1 MNASAFFFRYRMVI
15 NAAVVILGFWA
26 PWIQAW
32 GIGSRISLLEWLA
45 LELSRTGLVSFAIA
59 TPVVIVCGT
68 IIAAI
73 GAILRIWGSAWLRH
87 GIVINARM
95 HAETLMVD
103 GPYRH
108 VRNPLYLGTMFMVAA
123 LALLMPLSGAL
134 FVLSAVPLFVLRLI
148 QEEEAFLAAK
158 LGEPYQAYMR
168 AVPRLLPRLRT
179 TLPPSGS
186 KPRWVQAML
195 SEITPIGVFLT
206 FAFLSWTYDNRLMVR
221 AILVSFGLSLVVRAL
236 MPAARPASAE
246 PHDKSQP

>member
-1 MNASAFFFRYRMVI
+1 MAAMMVPQTI
-15 NAAVVILGFWA
+15 T
-26 PWIQAW
+26 
-32 GIGSRISLLEWLA
+32 
-45 LELSRTGLVSFAIA
+45 TG
-59 TPVVIVCGT
+59 
-68 IIAAI
+68 
-73 GAILRIWGSAWLRH
+73 
-87 GIVINARM
+87 
-95 HAETLMVD
+95 
-103 GPYRH
+103 
-108 VRNPLYLGTMFMVAA
+108 VAM
-123 LALLMPLSGAL
+123 ALLMPLSGAL